1 MSSFLRDEVNPTSF
15 ASMPK
20 RSKAT
25 GGFVENVRQSFQAAM
40 MQSGSAAEIYVEDT
54 WEPIIDEIESIT
66 GKSLKNPGSYLNP
79 NAFAILSGEAMRSYG
94 KRRYDYEAKQ
104 VETYVRANRETLP
117 PELVVSVLD
126 TERDQVWVDAAKE
139 KFHVEQAELAELTS
153 RSPGL
158 GNTIARLTG
167 SLGAGITDPINQ
179 ASMALPASWS
189 KIGKGLLGVILG
201 EAIVNAS
208 VEAIQQPDVAA
219 WYKSLGLEYGWEE
232 FRNNVGQAAVIGGAF
247 PVVLKV
253 GGETIK
259 LTAEQVKRGARV
271 LNKAAGRKSDAQ
283 AGAEVLENSVTSAA
297 ESTPLVNTQ
306 IADIEHKGRLV
317 EAELALSNGKLAN
330 ISDVPVSPVRL
341 PENVNQAANLGGVV
355 FEFDPN
361 DIGVDAKT
369 FQFKEG
375 GDEFGVT
382 DRLWDVTQ
390 WDPVKGGMVTVYEYA
405 DGRLFIADGHQRL
418 GLAKRISKQDPTQKV
433 KMIGYR
439 LREIDGISP
448 EDAMV
453 TAALKNISEGTGT
466 AIDAAKVLRTSPQRI
481 GELPPRSAFVRQA
494 TDLANLVGE
503 AWGMVKNE
511 VVAPN
516 FAAIVGRLI
525 PGDEALQKAALDVL
539 AKTEPANIFQAESIV
554 RQVRETSLV
563 SETQENLFGDEV
575 LTTSLFMERAN
586 ILDRA
591 QKQLRKDKSSFQ
603 NLIKNATRLEDEGN
617 LLAKDANQKRAQDD
631 GKAVALLQSQANRKG
646 ALSDA
651 LTAAARNAKETGSYN
666 AATTSFIEDVR
677 RAISTGEFDRAEVS
691 DAGRSFDAPDEIAAI
706 RTDAEEGQLDAFD
719 DAFGPGVERQTSALY
734 AGLRQ
739 DMADPNVQRQELQR
753 AIDNG
758 ATEEQIINHPAVI
771 DAIDRMAEVPVT
783 SERAGFPQS
792 PDDIS
797 AVDWFDNRRYIV
809 DGSNDATF
817 DEAVRHLVKGAREL
831 GWIDDKLDFPA
842 GANRSEKKA
851 VIILGPPAS
860 GKSTIANPIARKMG
874 AAIVD
879 ADEAKKILPEYQGGI
894 GANAVHEESSLM
906 SDLVFKA
913 LIEQGDNLVIPKV
926 GGKLP
931 TAGRDDSIERMISIL
946 KSKGYAVELLD
957 MKVSASS
964 AMKRVISRF
973 VSRGRFIAPDYI
985 RAVGDNP
992 SRNFD
997 RIKEKGVADGYY
1009 RIDNEGGT
1017 SDYKDVSIE
1026 TGSLLDGVELRLRRG
1041 GVESGPEIGRAGRK
1055 ATVGAGA
1062 ESIEQVDLPSIK
1074 ESFLDEEFPLEVL
1087 GEVDAV
1093 TNEPVL
1099 RKVTARQLLDEI
1111 DQDDAMID
1119 ALSRCPI

>member
-94 KRRYDYEAKQ
+94 KRRYDYEARQ

-208 VEAIQQPDVAA
+208 VEAIQQPDVAS

-306 IADIEHKGRLV
+306 IADMEHKGRLV

-341 PENVNQAANLGGVV
+341 PEDVYQATNVGGVV
-355 FEFDPN
+355 DEFDPN

-382 DRLWDVTQ
+382 DRLEGVTQ
-390 WDPVKGGMVTVYEYA
+390 WDPIKAGMVTIYEYA

-575 LTTSLFMERAN
+575 LTTSLFMERAK

-719 DAFGPGVERQTSALY
+719 DAFGQGSLDQASQLEGDVLGSLIANDAARAKIGKPAVMPEDRIVRL
-734 AGLRQ
+734 Q
-739 DMADPNVQRQELQR
+739 DMDPIESKVLEVQVKTEQNFVDVDDIMVRAERNHAELTAEISRAAELAGAKQKPAKLKQRERVEEKLRDKYSGDLNRITDVARGGISAETNEAAEQFIAALSKRYKVIDEGYAFTSEGYFDRKLSVVFDDGQIGEVQIWPPGMLEAKESGGTKLYNVSRDLNQPDVARAKAVEDMKKLYGEVAGNLSDSWVALLNRQLPSGIDQPSLVVSDAAISRGTSGERVSESISAEEIGFQDPSLARDTIAPGSVSTAGMDPSTRKNLNIDTSDTDILLEELQVNFR
-753 AIDNG
+753 ED
-758 ATEEQIINHPAVI
+758 TQIPI
-771 DAIDRMAEVPVT
+771 
-783 SERAGFPQS
+783 
-792 PDDIS
+792 
-797 AVDWFDNRRYIV
+797 
-809 DGSNDATF
+809 GS
-817 DEAVRHLVKGAREL
+817 R
-831 GWIDDKLDFPA
+831 
-842 GANRSEKKA
+842 
-851 VIILGPPAS
+851 
-860 GKSTIANPIARKMG
+860 
-874 AAIVD
+874 
-879 ADEAKKILPEYQGGI
+879 
-894 GANAVHEESSLM
+894 
-906 SDLVFKA
+906 
-913 LIEQGDNLVIPKV
+913 
-926 GGKLP
+926 
-931 TAGRDDSIERMISIL
+931 
-946 KSKGYAVELLD
+946 
-957 MKVSASS
+957 
-964 AMKRVISRF
+964 
-973 VSRGRFIAPDYI
+973 
-985 RAVGDNP
+985 
-992 SRNFD
+992 
-997 RIKEKGVADGYY
+997 
-1009 RIDNEGGT
+1009 
-1017 SDYKDVSIE
+1017 
-1026 TGSLLDGVELRLRRG
+1026 
-1041 GVESGPEIGRAGRK
+1041 
-1055 ATVGAGA
+1055 
-1062 ESIEQVDLPSIK
+1062 
-1074 ESFLDEEFPLEVL
+1074 LDEE
-1087 GEVDAV
+1087 
-1093 TNEPVL
+1093 TNEIVPIFQSL
-1099 RKVTARQLLDEI
+1099 REMKDEF
-1111 DQDDAMID
+1111 DQDVKMLDRLRGCAK
-1119 ALSRCPI
+1119 